1 MFILDLYKAPLR
13 SFRFIY
19 YSIHRSTLSPPN
31 AVRPRYFLSLWFLL
45 THRFIYIWKY
55 KIKYMFG
62 SWHFGNKTGLRTPQG
77 PAFPQKGLFFDQ
89 LDFCSARGRANHSIR
104 RSEQFTVLSGLN
116 TRRYNGMTTMKASGA
131 YSTSAASIWST
142 RCSRPPIWVA
152 YLGGTR
158 AQSEGLVYLMWVYG
172 AYD

>member
-77 PAFPQKGLFFDQ
+77 PAFPQKGLFLTNLIFV
-89 LDFCSARGRANHSIR
+89 ARVAAPTIQFGAPSESQRSPASTRGATTVWLWWRRVARTVHRLR
-104 RSEQFTVLSGLN
+104 RSDRHGAVDRPSGL
-116 TRRYNGMTTMKASGA
+116 R
-131 YSTSAASIWST
+131 
-142 RCSRPPIWVA
+142 IWVE
-152 YLGGTR
+152 LGLSPR
-158 AQSEGLVYLMWVYG
+158 
-172 AYD
+172 D